1 MPVTCS
7 NSIAKRL
14 YSRDVIK
21 RRNKSVTLSNDSPPL
36 KATAPE
42 LWIADGPVIRGKLL
56 PYPTRMVVVRLS
68 GDRLWV
74 HSPVPLTEPLRDAL
88 DELGQVHFLIAPN
101 HCHHLFM
108 REWQMAYPM
117 ARSFGTREVI
127 AKRGDLVFESTL
139 DGTPNRFWGDDIDQC
154 LFTGS
159 SRMQEAVFLHRSSR
173 SLIVADLI
181 GNLPPATL
189 TPLQRRL
196 ARLSGILAPDGRM
209 PLEWRLSFLGRR
221 YLASEHLRTLLS
233 WRPVRIIMAHGEI
246 IEHDASDFLARAFR
260 WLKE

>member
-1 MPVTCS
+1 M
-7 NSIAKRL
+7 
-14 YSRDVIK
+14 
-21 RRNKSVTLSNDSPPL
+21 TLSSDSPPL

-42 LWIADGPVIRGKLL
+42 LWIADGPAIRGKLL
-56 PYPTRMVVVRLS
+56 PCPTRMVVVRLS

-74 HSPVPLTEPLRDAL
+74 HSPIPLTELLRNAL

-108 REWQMAYPM
+108 REWQLAYPM

-127 AKRGDLVFESTL
+127 SKRGDLVFESPL
-139 DGTPNRFWGDDIDQC
+139 DGTPDRYWGDDIDQC

-159 SRMQEAVFLHRSSR
+159 PRMQEAVFLHRSSR

-181 GNLPPATL
+181 GNLPPAIL
-189 TPLQRRL
+189 TPFQRRL
-196 ARLSGILAPDGRM
+196 ARLSGILAPHGGM
-209 PLEWRLSFLGRR
+209 PLDWRLSFLGRR

-233 WRPVRIIMAHGEI
+233 WRPERIIMAHGEI
-246 IEHDASDFLARAFR
+246 IADEASDFLAQAFR
-260 WLKE
+260 WLRD